1 MADAHVST
9 DDESTDEEVADELIE
24 GVNPV
29 DLGFA
34 GVAVTVLGLDL
45 LFFVKHIF
53 FNSVF
58 SMIIQYFTAL
68 HPVNQY

>member
-45 LFFVKHIF
+45 LFFVSEYYDTKLSIGE
-53 FNSVF
+53 V
-58 SMIIQYFTAL
+58 I
-68 HPVNQY
+68 